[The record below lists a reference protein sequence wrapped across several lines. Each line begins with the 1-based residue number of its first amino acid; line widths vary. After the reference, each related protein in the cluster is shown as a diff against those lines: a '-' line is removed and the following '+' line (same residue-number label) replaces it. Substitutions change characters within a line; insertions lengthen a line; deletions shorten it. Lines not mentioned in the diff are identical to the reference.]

1 MTRWT
6 ADPSLE
12 PGGRQTRVIVRTFN
26 RRDQIM
32 EQQLME
38 WGPAHLREEAPRLE
52 IELAERPDDN

>member
-1 MTRWT
+1 MTCWT
-6 ADPSLE
+6 ADL
-12 PGGRQTRVIVRTFN
+12 RQTRVTVRTFN